1 MLQCKPM
8 LIFQVET
15 LVSISDPSDGGGA
28 GRKMVS
34 LIVPGNTRQDPVET
48 SSDQQR
54 VTVVSQA
61 HVADDDDTLTGQGK
75 GPGSSLT
82 ITCSETS
89 LTYVKK
95 HTHG

>member
-1 MLQCKPM
+1 M

-15 LVSISDPSDGGGA
+15 LVSISDPSDGGGG

-34 LIVPGNTRQDPVET
+34 LIVPGNTRQEPVKT

-61 HVADDDDTLTGQGK
+61 HVADNTLTGQGK
-75 GPGSSLT
+75 GPV
-82 ITCSETS
+82 IQCDR
-89 LTYVKK
+89 VIDC
-95 HTHG
+95 